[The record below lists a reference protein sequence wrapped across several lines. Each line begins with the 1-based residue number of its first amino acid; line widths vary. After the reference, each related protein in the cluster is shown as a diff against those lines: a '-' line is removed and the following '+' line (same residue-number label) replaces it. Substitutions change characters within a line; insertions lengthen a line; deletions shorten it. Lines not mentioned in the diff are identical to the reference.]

1 MKTAKILADIYTQ
14 GGQSRLADS
23 KRLAAWRL
31 GQVEQYL
38 VFCADP
44 AQLADLPECAD
55 LPSWQIGVYR
65 LVAPVGLGRLTLFLG
80 NTAPALAGLLTSVDE
95 WFLDAEP
102 NALVAELIAK
112 RTRRQNTA
120 HDTAQ
125 NNPSGRVALEA
136 NAALWPTLRPYFAD
150 NGDLKADYN
159 PQFGHRVRPLD
170 GWIPAWLFDEQA
182 QPAAMPSQ
190 KSVIVIGAGIAGA
203 STAAAL
209 AERGFNVTVL
219 EAKNEAA
226 QGGSGNPQGM
236 LYVQLSPS
244 LNSQTQLLLSA
255 LPWALRQIA
264 RYLGAAD
271 GDNWQ
276 ACPLKANFTTDKEKH
291 AWTACLLEQFPHL
304 LRPQFCQLQADGLLF
319 LNSAWVHP
327 PAWVRRLL
335 AHERITTQ
343 YGVVATDLTWSPAS
357 ERWTVTTANGTT
369 HSASKVVIANAE
381 AANRFSQTRDLPLQP
396 MRGQINEVLA
406 TPVSLQQRTILCGH
420 SYIAPA
426 RLGWHTLGAS
436 FTPHDTDTQVR
447 PEDTAANLL
456 ALKQLNAAWFHQIHG
471 DTLAAPTLAGR
482 ASLRAVTPDYLP
494 LVGGVARTEEWLSAY
509 AKWGQDGKLR
519 LTNAPPMWP
528 NLYVNAGHGTRG
540 LVTASWAAE
549 CLADIMEGKAVA
561 ANQTVFAAI
570 YPQRFLLRRLVK
582 GSR

>member
-1 MKTAKILADIYTQ
+1 MKTAKVLADIYTQ

-55 LPSWQIGVYR
+55 LPSWQIGTYR
-65 LVAPVGLGRLTLFLG
+65 LVEPVGLGRLTLFLG
-80 NTAPALAGLLTSVDE
+80 DTASALADLLTSVDA
-95 WFLDAEP
+95 WFLAAEP
-102 NALVAELIAK
+102 SVLVAELMAK

-120 HDTAQ
+120 H
-125 NNPSGRVALEA
+125 NNPRGRVALEV

-150 NGDLKADYN
+150 NGELKADYR

-170 GWIPAWLFDEQA
+170 GWIPAWLDMA
-182 QPAAMPSQ
+182 QPFSASTKVDAH
-190 KSVIVIGAGIAGA
+190 KNIIVIGAGIAGA

-209 AERGFNVTVL
+209 AERGFAVTVL

-276 ACPLKANFTTDKEKH
+276 ACPLKANFTTDKETH
-291 AWTACLLEQFPHL
+291 AWTACLLEQFPNL
-304 LRPQFCQLQADGLLF
+304 FRPQFCQLQADGLLF

-335 AHERITTQ
+335 AHERITVH
-343 YGVVATDLTWSPAS
+343 YGAAATDLAWSPVS
-357 ERWTVTTANGTT
+357 RRWTVTTANGAK

-381 AANRFSQTRDLPLQP
+381 AANNFSQTRDLPLQP

-406 TPVSLQQRTILCGH
+406 TPASLQQATILCGH

-426 RLGWHTLGAS
+426 RLGRHTLGAS
-436 FTPHDTDTQVR
+436 FTPHDSDKQVR

-456 ALKQLNAAWFHQIHG
+456 ALKQLNAAWFHQINGEH
-471 DTLAAPTLAGR
+471 LPAHTLAGR

-494 LVGGVARTEEWLSAY
+494 LVGGVARTEDWLSTY

-519 LTNAPPMWP
+519 LTDAPPMWP
-528 NLYVNAGHGTRG
+528 NLYINAGHGTRG
-540 LVTASWAAE
+540 LVTAPWAAE
-549 CLADIMEGKAVA
+549 CLADVIQGQPVA
-561 ANQTVFAAI
+561 TTQTLWAAI
-570 YPQRFLLRRLVK
+570 HPQRFLLRRLVK

>member
-1 MKTAKILADIYTQ
+1 
-14 GGQSRLADS
+14 
-23 KRLAAWRL
+23 L

-44 AQLADLPECAD
+44 AQLADLPECVD

-65 LVAPVGLGRLTLFLG
+65 LVAPGGLGRLTLFLG
-80 NTAPALAGLLTSVDE
+80 DTAPALAGLLVSVDA
-95 WFLDAEP
+95 WFLAAEP
-102 NALVAELIAK
+102 SVLVAELMAK

-120 HDTAQ
+120 H
-125 NNPSGRVALEA
+125 NNPRGRVVLEP
-136 NAALWPTLRPYFAD
+136 NAALWPTLRPYFMD
-150 NGDLKADYN
+150 NGELKVDYR

-170 GWIPAWLFDEQA
+170 GWIPAWLDMA
-182 QPAAMPSQ
+182 QPFSASTKVDAH
-190 KSVIVIGAGIAGA
+190 KKIIVIGAGIAGA

-209 AERGFNVTVL
+209 AERGFAVTVL

-226 QGGSGNPQGM
+226 QGASGNPQGM

-244 LNSQTQLLLSA
+244 LNLQTQLLLSA
-255 LPWALRQIA
+255 LPWALRQIK

-291 AWTACLLEQFPHL
+291 AWTACLSDNSPHL
-304 LRPQFCQLQADGLLF
+304 FQSQFCQLQADGLLF

-335 AHERITTQ
+335 AHERITVH
-343 YGVVATDLTWSPAS
+343 YGAAATDLTWSPVS
-357 ERWTVTTANGTT
+357 QRWTVKLANGTT
-369 HSASKVVIANAE
+369 HSASAVVVANAE
-381 AANRFSQTRDLPLQP
+381 AAQSFSQTRDLPLQP

-406 TPVSLQQRTILCGH
+406 TPDSLQQATILCGH

-426 RLGWHTLGAS
+426 RLGRHTLGAS
-436 FTPHDTDTQVR
+436 FTPHDSDKQVR
-447 PEDTAANLL
+447 AEDTAANLL
-456 ALKQLNAAWFHQIHG
+456 ALKQLNAAWFHQINGEHLPAH
-471 DTLAAPTLAGR
+471 TVAGR

-494 LVGGVARTEEWLSAY
+494 LVGGVARTKEWLSAY

-519 LTNAPPMWP
+519 LTDAPPMWP
-528 NLYVNAGHGTRG
+528 NLYINAGHGTRG
-540 LVTASWAAE
+540 LVTAPWAAE
-549 CLADIMEGKAVA
+549 CLADVMEGKAVA

-570 YPQRFLLRRLVK
+570 HPQRFLLRRLVK
-582 GSR
+582 GL